1 MAASSTDGAS
11 FQFDQETLDEI
22 ENLRIKFGAKD
33 HAEVIRKA
41 LGLAKLAAANTDASS
56 VLTIVTPDNVRQRIK
71 LAD

>member
-11 FQFDQETLDEI
+11 FQIDQETLDAI
-22 ENLRIKFGAKD
+22 ELLKKPFGAKD

-41 LGLAKLAAANTDASS
+41 LGLAKLAAANTGADS
-56 VLTIVTPDNVRQRIK
+56 VLTILTPDDHRQKIR